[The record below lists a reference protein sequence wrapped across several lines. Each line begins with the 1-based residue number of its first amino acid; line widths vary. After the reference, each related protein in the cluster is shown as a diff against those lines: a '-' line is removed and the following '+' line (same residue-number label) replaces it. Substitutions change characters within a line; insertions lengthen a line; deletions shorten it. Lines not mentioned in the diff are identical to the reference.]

1 MKLEHLIR
9 HFQNKINHLS
19 TPWRTHSCVPRRDS
33 SRRLLVNFDQPR
45 QSVET
50 SLDSARKTACATK
63 FCRAL
68 SGFLGISFFSIV
80 QPTTYQIRTPFIYY
94 TVHYKKQ
101 P

>member
-1 MKLEHLIR
+1 MKLDHLIR

-50 SLDSARKTACATK
+50 SLDAARKSACATM

-68 SGFLGISFFSIV
+68 SGFLGISFFSSA
-80 QPTTYQIRTPFIYY
+80 QPPTLQTSTNTENQTAN
-94 TVHYKKQ
+94 VK
-101 P
+101 